1 MNSVTITVK
10 EGGCSS
16 ANRPLAGSLG
26 TRPAASSPPRGK
38 PRSRHREVYPLGS
51 APRVRPL
58 HLRDS
63 FWRRP
68 PTPGSRPGAPRPGPA
83 AAGARW
89 LRPRLHSPEQRQL
102 PLAPAGGS
110 GSGAGPHAPPHPPAG
125 GGRAEPSPAAPR
137 RAAREAR
144 GRPLPPGTAGEGRWS
159 YPAGRA
165 RGGERGSGSAG
176 GSVASPC
183 SVTLRPWA
191 RGGKEGRS
199 SPLATLPARNGGVR
213 ALRALSPSAEE

>member
-110 GSGAGPHAPPHPPAG
+110 GSGAGPHAPPPTPPPEEGGRSRAPQRPAERRGRLAAGPYRQVLRERG
-125 GGRAEPSPAAPR
+125 GGPTRPGGHGVESGALV
-137 RAAREAR
+137 ARVGLSR
-144 GRPLPPGTAGEGRWS
+144 
-159 YPAGRA
+159 
-165 RGGERGSGSAG
+165 
-176 GSVASPC
+176 
-183 SVTLRPWA
+183 
-191 RGGKEGRS
+191 
-199 SPLATLPARNGGVR
+199 LPALSLSVPGRGEER
-213 ALRALSPSAEE
+213 REEAALWRPFPRGTGA

>member
-125 GGRAEPSPAAPR
+125 GGRAGGAEPRSAPQSGAVGSRPALT
-137 RAAREAR
+137 ARYCGR
-144 GRPLPPGTAGEGRWS
+144 GAVVLP
-159 YPAGRA
+159 GRA
-165 RGGERGSGSAG
+165 GTGWRAG
-176 GSVASPC
+176 
-183 SVTLRPWA
+183 LW
-191 RGGKEGRS
+191 
-199 SPLATLPARNGGVR
+199 
-213 ALRALSPSAEE
+213 

>member
-1 MNSVTITVK
+1 VNSVTITVK

-83 AAGARW
+83 AAGARC
-89 LRPRLHSPEQRQL
+89 LRPRLHNPEQRQL
-102 PLAPAGGS
+102 PPAPAGGS
-110 GSGAGPHAPPHPPAG
+110 GSGAGPRRPPTPDEGGRSRAPQRPAERRGRLAAGLRRQVPRERG
-125 GGRAEPSPAAPR
+125 GGPTRPGGHGVESGALV
-137 RAAREAR
+137 ARVGLSR
-144 GRPLPPGTAGEGRWS
+144 
-159 YPAGRA
+159 
-165 RGGERGSGSAG
+165 
-176 GSVASPC
+176 
-183 SVTLRPWA
+183 
-191 RGGKEGRS
+191 
-199 SPLATLPARNGGVR
+199 LPALSLSVPGRGEEKR
-213 ALRALSPSAEE
+213 EEAALWRPFPRGTGA

>member
-1 MNSVTITVK
+1 MNSVTITAK
-10 EGGCSS
+10 ERGCSS
-16 ANRPLAGSLG
+16 PNRPLAGSLG

-38 PRSRHREVYPLGS
+38 PRSRHCEVYPLGS
-51 APRVRPL
+51 APGYVRFTSGIPSGGARPHPAPVPERQGPGRPQRAL
-58 HLRDS
+58 DGSGPDCTALS
-63 FWRRP
+63 SGNSLARRRAAAARAQA
-68 PTPGSRPGAPRPGPA
+68 PTP
-83 AAGARW
+83 
-89 LRPRLHSPEQRQL
+89 
-102 PLAPAGGS
+102 
-110 GSGAGPHAPPHPPAG
+110 PPNPPAG

-144 GRPLPPGTAGEGRWS
+144 GWPLPPGTAGEGRWS